1 MDSNKKIRMENA
13 LWGLF
18 IGDALAMPAHW
29 FYNRENI
36 KKTFNGGVTGYT
48 DPPHPHPESF
58 MVGMTYSPDVKN
70 AQKLRRPYDILHKH
84 ERFYNTSYGSL
95 DISINDRE
103 SEHGNSVPSLQDR
116 YHYHHG
122 LKAGENTRGA
132 QLVRVLMRSVIKSR
146 RYVPK
151 AFLEDF
157 IAHQTTP
164 GLNRDPYTEVYLRR
178 WFENY
183 SIGLPSHL
191 CAEFQ
196 RNIWSIGS
204 HGGVIR
210 PMVASLVANS
220 SYQGLGI
227 ALQHQNLTHHSENV
241 ASALAILVPLMHKLI
256 NGLDPIKTTDLYSS
270 EIRVPKITGEK
281 LYAAYREY
289 NGPGNIPKEEMW
301 KLHTE
306 LSDEPFELANLVQKY
321 NEGEIIRKAFGTA
334 CYSEHG
340 LPLLFYLVRKNNF
353 GFSDSLLANV
363 NAGGDNVHR
372 GMILGLLVGAASEKI
387 SDDLKQGLVESN
399 ELDREIRDFVEV
411 STNGWA
417 I

>member
-1 MDSNKKIRMENA
+1 MAINQKIRIENA

-29 FYNRENI
+29 FYSIENI
-36 KKTFNGGVTGYT
+36 RKTFDGGVIGYT

-58 MVGMTYSPDVKN
+58 MVGMKFHPDVES
-70 AQKLRRPYDILHKH
+70 ARKLGRPYDVLHEH
-84 ERFYNTSYGSL
+84 ARFYKTSYGSF
-95 DISINDRE
+95 DISTNDRE
-103 SEHGNSVPSLQDR
+103 SEHGNSVPKLQDR

-132 QLVRVLMRSVIKSR
+132 QLIRVLMRSVVQSK
-146 RYVPK
+146 RYDPQ
-151 AFLEDF
+151 AFLNDF
-157 IAHQTTP
+157 ITHQTTP

-183 SIGLPSHL
+183 STGLPSHL

-196 RNIWSIGS
+196 RNVWSIGS
-204 HGGVIR
+204 HGGVIG
-210 PMVASLVANS
+210 PMVASLVSKSA
-220 SYQGLGI
+220 YQGLGI
-227 ALQHQNLTHHSENV
+227 ALQHQDLTHHSENV
-241 ASALAILVPLMHKLI
+241 ASSLAILVPLVHKLLS
-256 NGLDPIKTTDLYSS
+256 GLDPIKTIDLYAG

-281 LYAAYREY
+281 LYAAYREH

-306 LSDEPFELANLVQKY
+306 LSDRPFDLARIVKEY
-321 NEGEIIRKAFGTA
+321 SEEEIIRKTFGTA

-340 LPLLFYLVRKNNF
+340 LPLLLYLIRRNNF
-353 GFSDSLLANV
+353 DFRASLLANV

-372 GMILGLLVGAASEKI
+372 GMILGLLVGASCEEIDK
-387 SDDLKQGLVESN
+387 DLKHGLVDYD
-399 ELDREIRDFVEV
+399 ELDQEIKNYTRIAM
-411 STNGWA
+411 SGSA
-417 I
+417 M

>member
-1 MDSNKKIRMENA
+1 MDSNKKIRIENA

-29 FYNRENI
+29 FYNLENI

-58 MVGMTYSPDVKN
+58 MVGMTYNPDVTN
-70 AQKLRRPYDILHKH
+70 AQKLRRPYDILNEHV
-84 ERFYNTSYGSL
+84 RFYNTSYGSF
-95 DISINDRE
+95 DISTNDRE

-122 LKAGENTRGA
+122 LKVGENTRGA
-132 QLVRVLMRSVIKSR
+132 QLVRVLMRSVIQYK
-146 RYVPK
+146 RYDPHI
-151 AFLEDF
+151 FLTEF
-157 IAHQTTP
+157 INHQTTP

-183 SIGLPSHL
+183 STGLPSHL

-196 RNIWSIGS
+196 RNVWSIGS
-204 HGGVIR
+204 HGGV
-210 PMVASLVANS
+210 VGSLVTSLIANS
-220 SYQGLGI
+220 AYQGLGI

-256 NGLDPIKTTDLYSS
+256 NGLDPIKTTDTYAS
-270 EIRVPKITGEK
+270 EIRVPKVTGEN
-281 LYAAYREY
+281 LYSAYREHK
-289 NGPGNIPKEEMW
+289 GPGNIPKEEMW

-306 LSDEPFELANLVQKY
+306 LSDKPFELSNLVQKY
-321 NEGEIIRKAFGTA
+321 SDDEIIRKTFGTA

-340 LPLLFYLVRKNNF
+340 LPLLFYLARKNNF
-353 GFSDSLLANV
+353 DFRDSLLANV

-372 GMILGLLVGAASEKI
+372 GMILGLLVGAANENI
-387 SDDLKQGLVESN
+387 SDNLKKGLLDYN
-399 ELDREIRDFVEV
+399 ELDHEIKDFVEV
-411 STNGWA
+411 STNGGA

>member
-1 MDSNKKIRMENA
+1 
-13 LWGLF
+13 
-18 IGDALAMPAHW
+18 
-29 FYNRENI
+29 
-36 KKTFNGGVTGYT
+36 
-48 DPPHPHPESF
+48 
-58 MVGMTYSPDVKN
+58 
-70 AQKLRRPYDILHKH
+70 
-84 ERFYNTSYGSL
+84 
-95 DISINDRE
+95 
-103 SEHGNSVPSLQDR
+103 
-116 YHYHHG
+116 
-122 LKAGENTRGA
+122 
-132 QLVRVLMRSVIKSR
+132 
-146 RYVPK
+146 
-151 AFLEDF
+151 
-157 IAHQTTP
+157 
-164 GLNRDPYTEVYLRR
+164 
-178 WFENY
+178 
-183 SIGLPSHL
+183 
-191 CAEFQ
+191 
-196 RNIWSIGS
+196 
-204 HGGVIR
+204 
-210 PMVASLVANS
+210 MVASLVANS

-256 NGLDPIKTTDLYSS
+256 NGLDPIKTTDLYAS

-281 LYAAYREY
+281 LYAAYREH

-321 NEGEIIRKAFGTA
+321 NEGEIIRKTFGTA

-353 GFSDSLLANV
+353 DFRDSLLANV

-387 SDDLKQGLVESN
+387 SDDLKQGLVEYN
-399 ELDREIRDFVEV
+399 ELDHEIRDFVEV